1 MNSGIDATKPLAGRS
16 IAVTGAS
23 RGIGLAIVEALA
35 ANGAAVIGGARAIGG
50 LHVDGVSFVAL
61 DVCSEESMQAFA
73 NAAISAGVDTLINN
87 AGVGAFSAIEEIS
100 LDDYRRVMD
109 TNVLGIILAS
119 RYFVPHFKSRHATGA
134 SSQVVNITSDVS
146 NRTFAHGGL
155 YTASKYAQRALTQAL
170 AYEGEAFGL
179 RVTEVRPGMTDTYFN
194 GQVPGSAERA
204 SHLKSEDI
212 AQAVLYALTAPAHV
226 RVDEMLVHPV
236 SQSVVF

>member
-1 MNSGIDATKPLAGRS
+1 MSSGVDSTKPLSGRS

-35 ANGAAVIGGARAIGG
+35 ANGATVIGGARDIDG

-87 AGVGAFSAIEEIS
+87 AGVGAFSAIEDIS
-100 LDDYRRVMD
+100 VTDYRRVMD
-109 TNVLGIILAS
+109 TNVLGIILSS
-119 RYFVPHFKSRHATGA
+119 RYFVPHFRSRHSTGA
-134 SSQVVNITSDVS
+134 SSQVINITSDVS

-155 YTASKYAQRALTQAL
+155 YTASKHAQRALTQAL
-170 AYEGEAFGL
+170 AYEGEAIGL
-179 RVTEVRPGMTDTYFN
+179 RVTEVRPGMTDTHFN
-194 GQVPGSAERA
+194 GQMPGSPERA
-204 SHLKSEDI
+204 SHLKAEDI
-212 AQAVLYALTAPAHV
+212 AQAVLYALTAPVHV
-226 RVDEMLVHPV
+226 RVDELLVHPV

>member
-1 MNSGIDATKPLAGRS
+1 MNQGIDASKPLAGRT

-35 ANGAAVIGGARAIGG
+35 SKGAAVIGGARDIAG
-50 LHVDGVSFVAL
+50 LHVDGVSFVVL

-87 AGVGAFSAIEEIS
+87 AGVGAFSAIEDIS
-100 LDDYRRVMD
+100 VDDYRRVMD
-109 TNVLGIILAS
+109 TNVLGIVLAC
-119 RYFVPHFKSRHATGA
+119 RYFVPQFKSRHAAGA
-134 SSQVVNITSDVS
+134 SSQVINITSDVS

-155 YTASKYAQRALTQAL
+155 YTASKYAQRALTRAL
-170 AYEGEAFGL
+170 AHEGEAFGL

-194 GQVPGSAERA
+194 GQVPGSPERA
-204 SHLKSEDI
+204 SHLKPEDI
-212 AQAVLYALTAPAHV
+212 ADAVLYALTAPDRV
-226 RVDEMLVHPV
+226 RVDEVLVHPV